1 MTTMTTRYVL
11 AHPVRAVIIIIVL
24 SQRRKFLFKW
34 FPSWPVLPKR
44 LIRRTAYVLLLLL
57 FGVVVTRLTI
67 CLYRLQTIA
76 TEEGTRRI
84 IIIRV
89 YYYYYYCVCIGV
101 YKCAYKSTIL
111 LGTRCAVTYSS
122 YCVCSYLPFFF
133 YIPKKGFTR
142 RACRYRNYR

>member
-44 LIRRTAYVLLLLL
+44 LIRRTAYVLLL

-76 TEEGTRRI
+76 TEEGTRHCT
-84 IIIRV
+84 
-89 YYYYYYCVCIGV
+89 YYYYM
-101 YKCAYKSTIL
+101 SIL
-111 LGTRCAVTYSS
+111 LLLLLLLCMY
-122 YCVCSYLPFFF
+122 
-133 YIPKKGFTR
+133 R
-142 RACRYRNYR
+142 RV